1 MWTACRWSVS
11 TDSMKMLLQLWLLD
25 GDRAG
30 RAHDDDYDEILDVTD
45 IRAGNGNGF
54 RRNQLGK

>member
-1 MWTACRWSVS
+1 MDCSQVESFYALNEDVAAAAAAAN
-11 TDSMKMLLQLWLLD
+11 